1 MTTTATPGS
10 GSGAAAEPATGIVD
24 HREFEARLADLF
36 THVGVPGAQ
45 AAGIAEVLVLADL
58 RGIESH
64 GANFAPRYLR
74 GLTRGELNPAP
85 KLEVV
90 GGRGAAAVLDA
101 DNGLG
106 FVSARAAMELALERA
121 GDHGVGAVT
130 VRNSNHFGMAGFYA
144 LQAADAGMIGHA
156 TTDGPPHTV
165 AWGARRPVVCNNPI
179 AWAFPTATPPAVL
192 VDTALTGVKE
202 KIRLAAARGETI
214 PPDWAVGPDGRP
226 TTDAAAA
233 LEGSLLPI
241 GGPKGSALI
250 VANELLSGA
259 LAGALFSFEIS
270 PALVMGADHH
280 DRWSCGHFL
289 LALDPAAFGA
299 PGDFRRRADEL
310 VARLRGAERAEGVDR
325 IWLPGEREWE
335 LSEERRRA
343 GLPVARATLAALD
356 TVAVELSAKAGFEE
370 LATAWS

>member
-1 MTTTATPGS
+1 MTTTDQP
-10 GSGAAAEPATGIVD
+10 AASLVD
-24 HREFEARLADLF
+24 HEEFEARLAELF
-36 THVGVPGAQ
+36 VHVGVPEDQ
-45 AAGIAEVLVLADL
+45 AAGIAEILVLTDL
-58 RGIESH
+58 RGMESH

-74 GLTRGELNPAP
+74 GMARGELNPAP
-85 KLEVV
+85 NLEVV

-106 FVSARAAMELALERA
+106 FVSARAAMELAMELA
-121 GDHGVGAVT
+121 ANHAVGAVT

-144 LQAADAGMIGHA
+144 LQAAEAGLIGHA

-165 AWGARRPVVCNNPI
+165 AWGTRRPVVCNNPI
-179 AWAFPTATPPAVL
+179 AWAFPTDEPPAVL

-226 TTDAAAA
+226 TTDPAVA

-259 LAGALFSFEIS
+259 LAGARFSFEIS

-280 DRWSCGHFL
+280 DRWGCGHFL
-289 LALDPAAFGA
+289 LALDPSAFGA
-299 PGDFRRRADEL
+299 PEDFRRRAGEL
-310 VARLRGAERAEGVDR
+310 VARLRGAEAADGVDR
-325 IWLPGEREWE
+325 VWLPGEREWE
-335 LSEERRRA
+335 LSEQRRRS
-343 GLPVARATLAALD
+343 GLPMARATLVALD
-356 TVAVELSAKAGFEE
+356 TVAAELSAKAGFEE
-370 LATAWS
+370 LAVEAP

>member
-1 MTTTATPGS
+1 MTTTA
-10 GSGAAAEPATGIVD
+10 EPAVGLVD
-24 HREFEARLADLF
+24 HEEFEARLAELF
-36 THVGVPGAQ
+36 VHVGVPEDQ
-45 AAGIAEVLVLADL
+45 AAGIAEILVLTDL
-58 RGIESH
+58 RGMESH

-74 GLTRGELNPAP
+74 GMARGELNPAP
-85 KLEVV
+85 NLEVV

-106 FVSARAAMELALERA
+106 FVSARAAMELAMELA
-121 GDHGVGAVT
+121 ANHAVGAVT

-144 LQAADAGMIGHA
+144 LQAAEAGLIGHA

-165 AWGARRPVVCNNPI
+165 AWGTRRPVVCNNPI
-179 AWAFPTATPPAVL
+179 AWAFPTDEPPAVL

-202 KIRLAAARGETI
+202 KIRLAAVRGETI

-226 TTDAAAA
+226 TTDPAVA

-259 LAGALFSFEIS
+259 LAGARFSFEIS

-280 DRWSCGHFL
+280 DRWGCGHFL
-289 LALDPAAFGA
+289 LALDPSAFGA
-299 PGDFRRRADEL
+299 PEDFRRRAGEL
-310 VARLRGAERAEGVDR
+310 VARLRGAEAADGVDR
-325 IWLPGEREWE
+325 VWLPGEREWE
-335 LSEERRRA
+335 LSEQRRRC
-343 GLPVARATLAALD
+343 GLPMARATLVALD
-356 TVAVELSAKAGFEE
+356 AVAAELSAKAGFEE
-370 LATAWS
+370 LAVGAP

>member
-1 MTTTATPGS
+1 MTTTGT
-10 GSGAAAEPATGIVD
+10 EPAVGIVD
-24 HREFEARLADLF
+24 HAEFEARLADLF

-45 AAGIAEVLVLADL
+45 AAGIAEILVLADL

-74 GLTRGELNPAP
+74 GIVRGELNPAP

-106 FVSARAAMELALERA
+106 FVAARTAMELAVELA
-121 GDHGVGAVT
+121 GDHAVGAVT

-144 LQAADAGMIGHA
+144 LQAVEAGMIGHA

-165 AWGARRPVVCNNPI
+165 AWGTRRPVVCNNPI
-179 AWAFPTATPPAVL
+179 AWAFPTATPPPVL

-226 TTDAAAA
+226 TTDPAVA

-259 LAGALFSFEIS
+259 LAGALFSCEIS

-299 PGDFRRRADEL
+299 PEDFRRRADEL
-310 VARLRGAERAEGVDR
+310 VARLRGAERAEGVER
-325 IWLPGEREWE
+325 VWLPGEREWE
-335 LSEERRRA
+335 LAEERRSS

-356 TVAVELSAKAGFEE
+356 AVAGELSAKAGFEE
-370 LATAWS
+370 LTTARS

>member
-1 MTTTATPGS
+1 M
-10 GSGAAAEPATGIVD
+10 GIVD
-24 HREFEARLADLF
+24 HREFGARLADLF
-36 THVGVPGAQ
+36 VHVGVPAAQ
-45 AAGIAEVLVLADL
+45 AAGIAEILVLADL
-58 RGIESH
+58 SGIESH

-74 GLTRGELNPAP
+74 GIVRGELNPAP

-90 GGRGAAAVLDA
+90 GGRGATAVLDA

-106 FVSARAAMELALERA
+106 FVSARAAMELAVELA

-144 LQAADAGMIGHA
+144 LQAVDAGMIGHA

-165 AWGARRPVVCNNPI
+165 AWGTRRPVVCNNPI
-179 AWAFPTATPPAVL
+179 AWAFPTATPPPVL

-226 TTDAAAA
+226 TTDPAVA

-250 VANELLSGA
+250 VANELLAGG
-259 LAGALFSFEIS
+259 LAGALFSCEIS

-289 LALDPAAFGA
+289 LALDPSAFGA
-299 PGDFRRRADEL
+299 PGDFTRRADEF

-325 IWLPGEREWE
+325 VWLPGEREWA
-335 LSEERRRA
+335 LAEERRRS
-343 GLPVARATLAALD
+343 GLPVAPATLAALD
-356 TVAVELSAKAGFEE
+356 GVAAELSAKGGFEE
-370 LATAWS
+370 LAGAGS